1 MNPPIIERNTPKI
14 RMNVAAL
21 VISASAL
28 VGIAV
33 NEGYVGSA
41 YKDVV
46 GVPTIGFGETKGV
59 QIGQTTTPPKA
70 LRQLLTSADEHA
82 TGIKQ
87 CITVPISQGEY
98 DAYLSLSYNIG
109 VGAFCKSNLVKKLN
123 SQDYAGACQ
132 EILKW
137 NRAGGVVQPGL
148 TKRRYE
154 EFNTCMGGA

>member
-1 MNPPIIERNTPKI
+1 MTTPIIERSAPKNRTSI
-14 RMNVAAL
+14 AAL

-33 NEGYVGSA
+33 NEGYVGQT

-46 GVPTIGFGETKGV
+46 GVPTIGFGETQGV
-59 QIGQTTTPPKA
+59 KPGQTTTPSQA
-70 LRQLLTSADEHA
+70 LRKLLESANKSA
-82 TGIKQ
+82 AGIKQ

-109 VGAFCKSNLVKKLN
+109 VGAFCGSSLVKKLN
-123 SQDYAGACQ
+123 AQDYTGACQ

-137 NRAGGVVQPGL
+137 NRAGGLVQPGL

>member
-1 MNPPIIERNTPKI
+1 MNPPIIEQNTSKI

-33 NEGYVGSA
+33 NEGYVGQS

-59 QIGQTTTPPKA
+59 QPGQTTTPPKA
-70 LRQLLTSADEHA
+70 LRQLLISADEHA
-82 TGIKQ
+82 AGIKQ

-109 VGAFCKSNLVKKLN
+109 VGAFCGSGLVKKLN
-123 SQDYAGACQ
+123 AQDYTGACQ
-132 EILKW
+132 DILKW

-148 TKRRYE
+148 TRRRYE
-154 EFNTCMGGA
+154 EFNTCIGGA

>member
-1 MNPPIIERNTPKI
+1 MNPPIIERSTSKN
-14 RMNVAAL
+14 RMNIAAL

-33 NEGYVGSA
+33 NEGYVGQT

-46 GVPTIGFGETKGV
+46 GVPTIGFGETQGV
-59 QIGQTTTPPKA
+59 KPGQTTTPPQA
-70 LRQLLTSADEHA
+70 LRKLLESADKSA

-109 VGAFCKSNLVKKLN
+109 VGAFCGSSLVKKLN
-123 SQDYAGACQ
+123 AQDYTGACQ

>member
-1 MNPPIIERNTPKI
+1 MNPPIIERDTSKI
-14 RMNVAAL
+14 RTNVAAL

-28 VGIAV
+28 VGIAI
-33 NEGYVGSA
+33 NEGYVGQT

-46 GVPTIGFGETKGV
+46 GVPTLGFGETKGV
-59 QIGQTTTPPKA
+59 QPGQTTTPPKA
-70 LRQLLTSADEHA
+70 LKQLLSSADDHA

-87 CITVPISQGEY
+87 CIAVPLSQGEY

-123 SQDYAGACQ
+123 TQDYAGACQ

-148 TKRRYE
+148 NKRRYE

>member
-1 MNPPIIERNTPKI
+1 MNPPIIERSTSKN
-14 RMNVAAL
+14 RMNIAAL

-28 VGIAV
+28 VSIAMS
-33 NEGYVGSA
+33 EGYVGTA

-46 GVPTIGFGETKGV
+46 GISTIGFGETKGV
-59 QIGQTTTPPKA
+59 QSGQTTTPPKA
-70 LRQLLTSADEHA
+70 LKQLLTSTDEHA
-82 TGIKQ
+82 AGIKQ

-109 VGAFCKSNLVKKLN
+109 VGAFCKSSLVQKLN
-123 SQDYAGACQ
+123 TQDYVGACQ

-154 EFNTCMGGA
+154 EFSTCMGGS

>member
-1 MNPPIIERNTPKI
+1 MNSPIIERDTSKTRTNI
-14 RMNVAAL
+14 AAL

-28 VGIAV
+28 VTIAV
-33 NEGYVGSA
+33 NEGYVGQT

-46 GVPTIGFGETKGV
+46 GIPTIGFGETKGV
-59 QIGQTTTPPKA
+59 KPGQTTTPPKA
-70 LRQLLTSADEHA
+70 LKQLLSSADEHA
-82 TGIKQ
+82 AGIKQ

-109 VGAFCKSNLVKKLN
+109 VGAFCGSSLVKKLN
-123 SQDYAGACQ
+123 AKDYTGACQ

>member
-1 MNPPIIERNTPKI
+1 MNPPIIEQSTPKTRTSI
-14 RMNVAAL
+14 ATL

-33 NEGYVGSA
+33 NEGYVGQT

-46 GVPTIGFGETKGV
+46 GVPTIGFGETQGV
-59 QIGQTTTPPKA
+59 KPGQTTTPPQA
-70 LRQLLTSADEHA
+70 LRKLLESADKSA

-109 VGAFCKSNLVKKLN
+109 VGAFCGSGLVKKLN
-123 SQDYAGACQ
+123 AQDYTGACQ

-137 NRAGGVVQPGL
+137 NRAGGVVQSGL

>member
-1 MNPPIIERNTPKI
+1 MTTPIIERSTPKTRTSI
-14 RMNVAAL
+14 AAL

-33 NEGYVGSA
+33 NEGYVGQT

-46 GVPTIGFGETKGV
+46 GVPTIGFGETQGV
-59 QIGQTTTPPKA
+59 KPGQTTTPPQA
-70 LRQLLTSADEHA
+70 LRKLLESADKSA
-82 TGIKQ
+82 AGIKQ

-109 VGAFCKSNLVKKLN
+109 VGAFCGSSLVKKLN

>member
-1 MNPPIIERNTPKI
+1 MTTPIIERSSPKTRTSI
-14 RMNVAAL
+14 AAL

-33 NEGYVGSA
+33 NEGYVGQT

-46 GVPTIGFGETKGV
+46 GVPTIGFGETQGV
-59 QIGQTTTPPKA
+59 KPGQTTTPPQA
-70 LRQLLTSADEHA
+70 LRKLLESADKSA
-82 TGIKQ
+82 AGIKQ
-87 CITVPISQGEY
+87 CITVPITQGEY

-109 VGAFCKSNLVKKLN
+109 VGAFCGSSLVKKLN
-123 SQDYAGACQ
+123 AQDYTGACQ

>member
-82 TGIKQ
+82 AGIKQ

-132 EILKW
+132 DILKW
-137 NRAGGVVQPGL
+137 NMAGGVVQPGL

>member
-1 MNPPIIERNTPKI
+1 MNPPIIERSTPKT

-28 VGIAV
+28 VSIAV
-33 NEGYVGSA
+33 NEGYVGQT

-46 GVPTIGFGETKGV
+46 GVPTIGFGETQGV
-59 QIGQTTTPPKA
+59 KPGQTTTPPQA
-70 LRQLLTSADEHA
+70 LRKLLESADKSA
-82 TGIKQ
+82 AGIKQ

-109 VGAFCKSNLVKKLN
+109 IGAFCGSGLVKKLN
-123 SQDYAGACQ
+123 AQDYVGACQ

-137 NRAGGVVQPGL
+137 NRAGGVAQPGL

-154 EFNTCMGGA
+154 EFNTCIGGA

>member
-14 RMNVAAL
+14 RTSIAAL

-33 NEGYVGSA
+33 NEGYVGQT
-41 YKDVV
+41 YNDVV
-46 GVPTIGFGETKGV
+46 GVPTIGFGETQGV
-59 QIGQTTTPPKA
+59 KPGQTTTPPKA
-70 LRQLLTSADEHA
+70 LKQLLSSADKSA
-82 TGIKQ
+82 SGIKQ

-109 VGAFCKSNLVKKLN
+109 VGAFCGSGLVKKLN
-123 SQDYAGACQ
+123 AQDYAGACQ

-137 NRAGGVVQPGL
+137 NRAGGAVQPGL

-154 EFNTCMGGA
+154 EFNTCIGGA